1 MAARGRRST
10 GSVVGVGH
18 GRCTAG
24 ARQVHGRCT
33 ASGVPTA
40 IFSPTMYKSVCK
52 EWCPRVWKSSTTTA
66 LPVISEVEA
75 EMRRALKWNTQ
86 YGNYHD
92 IRRTFLSDFRSLVG
106 KLGAQKV
113 YEGTPSAEKRAVDLL
128 LAALTPAAFK
138 DRVHNE
144 LMYIDPWNITAF
156 KKIISSDATKSFF
169 EGVRAATPT
178 ISTSDGGT
186 NAGVQYT
193 RREHDVYTSS
203 HTASFSA
210 RRLTCPICTGSHF
223 ERACPRV
230 QRTSTQSKPASSVP
244 TDSASSHAH
253 VPAAGAPSA
262 LSAPRPPMITLPSQT
277 APRFQAVGPP
287 AQNTRSRSST
297 PDPRPEPH
305 AVSVGAPARSATGS
319 ATTPRP
325 PPSATSAPRSV
336 RWVGHD
342 GVVTEP
348 DGVILVPTAEGQ
360 DIGVHFKVDT
370 GACNSMIARANVQ
383 QLIDANAVC
392 REQRLEQPI
401 LLQSA
406 FAAQPPTRGS
416 ASMPS
421 SSTTEAYAG
430 HCLWRF

>member
-1 MAARGRRST
+1 MVGGM
-10 GSVVGVGH
+10 GSAKMVVRVPGSPKHPSRCRCTAG
-18 GRCTAG
+18 CTAG

-186 NAGVQYT
+186 NAGVQYCT
-193 RREHDVYTSS
+193 RG
-203 HTASFSA
+203 
-210 RRLTCPICTGSHF
+210 GST
-223 ERACPRV
+223 
-230 QRTSTQSKPASSVP
+230 TSTRPLTRQVFLLDALL
-244 TDSASSHAH
+244 
-253 VPAAGAPSA
+253 APSA
-262 LSAPRPPMITLPSQT
+262 LGVTLSVPVPVCSGRQHNPSLRHPSQLI
-277 APRFQAVGPP
+277 QPP
-287 AQNTRSRSST
+287 HT
-297 PDPRPEPH
+297 PMCLRPE
-305 AVSVGAPARSATGS
+305 R
-319 ATTPRP
+319 RQ
-325 PPSATSAPRSV
+325 R
-336 RWVGHD
+336 
-342 GVVTEP
+342 
-348 DGVILVPTAEGQ
+348 
-360 DIGVHFKVDT
+360 
-370 GACNSMIARANVQ
+370 
-383 QLIDANAVC
+383 C
-392 REQRLEQPI
+392 RRRDHP
-401 LLQSA
+401 
-406 FAAQPPTRGS
+406 
-416 ASMPS
+416 
-421 SSTTEAYAG
+421 
-430 HCLWRF
+430 